1 MRSGIR
7 LGSILGIPITIDYS
21 WFLIFALITY
31 TISIGYEAA
40 YPDLAGASRW
50 GLALG
55 TSLLFFASLLFHELS
70 HSVVARAKGIPV
82 HGITLF
88 LFGGVSR
95 ITREAERP
103 GTELAIAIVGPVTSA
118 ILGLGFLG
126 IYFALRS
133 SSSSYLADAS
143 QYLSFINF
151 ALAIF
156 NMMPGF
162 PLDGGRVLRAIVWKT
177 TNSYSKANN
186 VATRAGQI
194 VAGMLITAGVVLI
207 FIPTTNVVQ
216 GLWPI
221 FLGWYLLSAAS
232 ASRRQ
237 LRLKDHLTRYK
248 VRDAMSRSCPTVPHS
263 LTLDMLVDGYMVPT
277 GCRVFL
283 VASFSEP
290 RGIVTTRQVR
300 TVGRNRWRE
309 TRVES
314 IMLPLDKMPVVG
326 PDEDAYHTL
335 ELMAE
340 ADIAEL
346 PVVED
351 GVVVGLVSR
360 EDVLRIASTRSELSR

>member
-31 TISIGYEAA
+31 TIALGYEAA
-40 YPDLAGASRW
+40 YPDLGSAFRW

-55 TSLLFFASLLFHELS
+55 TSLLFFVSLLLHELS

-126 IYFALRS
+126 MYFAFRS
-133 SSSSYLADAS
+133 SSSSYVADAS

-151 ALAIF
+151 ALAVF

-162 PLDGGRVLRAIVWKT
+162 PLDGGRVLRAIVWKV

-186 VATRAGQI
+186 VATRAGQVI
-194 VAGMLITAGVVLI
+194 AGDADYGGRGPGFSFPPRTWYRGSGLYSSVGIFCRRPLPVAG
-207 FIPTTNVVQ
+207 
-216 GLWPI
+216 
-221 FLGWYLLSAAS
+221 
-232 ASRRQ
+232 
-237 LRLKDHLTRYK
+237 
-248 VRDAMSRSCPTVPHS
+248 
-263 LTLDMLVDGYMVPT
+263 
-277 GCRVFL
+277 
-283 VASFSEP
+283 SF
-290 RGIVTTRQVR
+290 
-300 TVGRNRWRE
+300 
-309 TRVES
+309 
-314 IMLPLDKMPVVG
+314 D
-326 PDEDAYHTL
+326 
-335 ELMAE
+335 
-340 ADIAEL
+340 
-346 PVVED
+346 
-351 GVVVGLVSR
+351 
-360 EDVLRIASTRSELSR
+360 